1 MIFWFGHFWDTRAKI
16 CQKIS
21 SVFFLENLRHQK
33 FILKLP
39 DIQLTC
45 RSRLPPAVICKALM
59 KRLMLAMESKQQLAG
74 LEIQAV
80 LWIHCSNLPSQTL
93 PMPSYLQTICQLF
106 FLNKDWQN
114 TLICLWDMK
123 LTCRL
128 SPPWLNKTCA
138 RLVFQLL
145 EPGKNCFSWRT
156 VSIFFN

>member
-1 MIFWFGHFWDTRAKI
+1 MFQLFGENG
-16 CQKIS
+16 
-21 SVFFLENLRHQK
+21 VFLENLRHQK

-39 DIQLTC
+39 DIQLTY

-106 FLNKDWQN
+106 FLSKDWQN
-114 TLICLWDMK
+114 TLICLWDMR

-138 RLVFQLL
+138 RLAFQLL

-156 VSIFFN
+156 VSFFKNLKLKSLY